1 MDHLVHQQ
9 AYNALRDMIRS
20 YTLMPGQRV
29 SDFSLAKKLGFS
41 RTPVREALASLS
53 RDGLVVTGEKG
64 YIVRP
69 LDADDLKDLCYLR
82 EALES
87 MALHLIMERGGFSP
101 EELAKLKELNRTIER
116 YNDEGKIFNT
126 FEIDEKFHDFIMR
139 SSNSPRLSEQLRI
152 AQLQMRRYRF
162 LTLITAGRSQ
172 NSAIEHARLI
182 DALEAGSLSDAV
194 ETIHDHLRVTVEL
207 YTDVLQRMSVEEWV
221 RLIRTLAPPETLQAI
236 NLF

>member
-1 MDHLVHQQ
+1 MDHLVHQK
-9 AYNALRDMIRS
+9 AYRAIRDMILS
-20 YTLMPGQRV
+20 YALMPGQRV
-29 SDFSLAKKLGFS
+29 SDFTLAKTLGFS

-69 LDADDLKDLCYLR
+69 LDADDLKDLCCLR

-87 MALHLIMERGGFSP
+87 MALQLIMECGGFSD
-101 EELAKLKELNRTIER
+101 EDLDRLKALNRTIEQ
-116 YNDEGKIFNT
+116 YNDEGKIPNT
-126 FEIDEKFHDFIMR
+126 FEIDEKFHNLIVR
-139 SSNSPRLSEQLRI
+139 CSGSSRLIELFRI

-172 NSAIEHARLI
+172 NTAIEHARLI
-182 DALEAGSLSDAV
+182 EALQSGSLPDAAQA
-194 ETIHDHLRVTVEL
+194 IHEHLRVTVEL

-221 RLIRTLAPPETLQAI
+221 RLIRNLAPPETLQAI

>member
-9 AYNALRDMIRS
+9 AYNALRDMILS

-29 SDFSLAKKLGFS
+29 SDFNLAKKLGFS

-82 EALES
+82 EALET

-101 EELAKLKELNRTIER
+101 EELAKLKQLNRNIER
-116 YNDEGKIFNT
+116 YNDEGKILNT
-126 FEIDEKFHDFIMR
+126 FEIDEKFHNFMMR
-139 SSNSPRLSEQLRI
+139 SSNSPRLSEQFRV

-172 NSAIEHARLI
+172 NSVLEHARLI
-182 DALEAGSLSDAV
+182 DALEAGSLTDA
-194 ETIHDHLRVTVEL
+194 IDALRDHLRVTVEL

>member
-1 MDHLVHQQ
+1 
-9 AYNALRDMIRS
+9 
-20 YTLMPGQRV
+20 
-29 SDFSLAKKLGFS
+29 
-41 RTPVREALASLS
+41 
-53 RDGLVVTGEKG
+53 
-64 YIVRP
+64 
-69 LDADDLKDLCYLR
+69 
-82 EALES
+82 
-87 MALHLIMERGGFSP
+87 
-101 EELAKLKELNRTIER
+101 
-116 YNDEGKIFNT
+116 
-126 FEIDEKFHDFIMR
+126 MR